1 MELKMKAYPSAD
13 GEKMKEPHRI
23 ILDFII
29 KSMKE
34 KGYPPTTREIGHGT
48 GYQSTASVNMYL
60 KEMRGAGLIDYVDG
74 SPRTI
79 TVPGYQYVKK
89 DTGRNGIWRSKG

>member
-34 KGYPPTTREIGHGT
+34 KGYPPTTREIGHGI
-48 GYQSTASVNMYL
+48 SI
-60 KEMRGAGLIDYVDG
+60 R
-74 SPRTI
+74 
-79 TVPGYQYVKK
+79 KK
-89 DTGRNGIWRSKG
+89 RYRQEWHMEKQRVMGWGISA